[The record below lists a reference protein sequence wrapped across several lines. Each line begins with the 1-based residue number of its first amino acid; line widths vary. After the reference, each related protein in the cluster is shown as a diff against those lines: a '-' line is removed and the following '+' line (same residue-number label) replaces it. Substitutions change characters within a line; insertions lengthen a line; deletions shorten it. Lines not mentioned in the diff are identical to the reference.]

1 MRQVFKPLL
10 IMPSKPHKKKTRG
23 RKAKFLVLFIADLV
37 KYKLR
42 KKSLCK
48 LNKNKMLKIEIK
60 GQSYEAEAI
69 HEGLSFFAIGFVN
82 SIIFNLMCF
91 KGMNR
96 NVGFM

>member
-1 MRQVFKPLL
+1 MRQVFESLL
-10 IMPSKPHKKKTRG
+10 IMPSKPHQKKTRG

-60 GQSYEAEAI
+60 GKLYDAESI
-69 HEGLSFFAIGFVN
+69 HEGLIFFAIGFVN
-82 SIIFNLMCF
+82 QIMFNLLCF